1 MKYFEFLERIL
12 PVSTYGCFTKPYM
25 HCIKYRYFI
34 QFPGVGIS
42 ASKFQV
48 NRQNS
53 TEIVRVYKI
62 SALGNYMKF
71 QYFTQ

>member
-1 MKYFEFLERIL
+1 
-12 PVSTYGCFTKPYM
+12 M

-34 QFPGVGIS
+34 QFSGVGIFPTE
-42 ASKFQV
+42 FQV

-62 SALGNYMKF
+62 SILGNYMKF